1 MYRYTRVLK
10 GALFALLFS
19 LSALFP
25 SYAAI
30 TADGPG
36 SGVAGPRETAPE
48 EGAQTEA
55 LWQDPASPRP
65 LEMEVVYGYD
75 NTARSGRILPMT
87 IRVTNSTKEDF
98 TGTLRAATLEP
109 EYSPYGNSSLSEY
122 GTYRYEYPIEVKAG
136 ETVEKKIQISLSI
149 QVDQVLLSLVDQ
161 EGKETAGRRIRLDL
175 NLDTAELY
183 VGVLSDHPERL
194 SYMDHMGINYS
205 TLRTRLI
212 ELDQDTMPKSRQELD
227 QLDVLLINDFDTGSL
242 DGRQLEA
249 V

>member
-1 MYRYTRVLK
+1 M
-10 GALFALLFS
+10 
-19 LSALFP
+19 
-25 SYAAI
+25 
-30 TADGPG
+30 
-36 SGVAGPRETAPE
+36 AGPRETVPE

-55 LWQDPASPRP
+55 LWQDPASPHP

-122 GTYRYEYPIEVKAG
+122 STYRYEYPIEVKAG

-161 EGKETAGRRIRLDL
+161 EGKAFRMVAQNPHIQLRCIQVQIQPDPASGCL
-175 NLDTAELY
+175 
-183 VGVLSDHPERL
+183 LSF
-194 SYMDHMGINYS
+194 
-205 TLRTRLI
+205 LI
-212 ELDQDTMPKSRQELD
+212 Y
-227 QLDVLLINDFDTGSL
+227 
-242 DGRQLEA
+242 
-249 V
+249 

>member
-1 MYRYTRVLK
+1 MYRYIRVLK

-19 LSALFP
+19 LSALLP

-36 SGVAGPRETAPE
+36 SGVAGPRETVPE

-55 LWQDPASPRP
+55 LWQDPASPHP

-122 GTYRYEYPIEVKAG
+122 STYRYEYPIEVKAG
-136 ETVEKKIQISLSI
+136 ETVEKRFRFPS
-149 QVDQVLLSLVDQ
+149 
-161 EGKETAGRRIRLDL
+161 AFR
-175 NLDTAELY
+175 
-183 VGVLSDHPERL
+183 
-194 SYMDHMGINYS
+194 
-205 TLRTRLI
+205 
-212 ELDQDTMPKSRQELD
+212 
-227 QLDVLLINDFDTGSL
+227 
-242 DGRQLEA
+242 
-249 V
+249 

>member
-1 MYRYTRVLK
+1 MILRKNSSDHDGDPAIKREENTDVQIYT
-10 GALFALLFS
+10 GAERRPFCPFVFS
-19 LSALFP
+19 FRPAPFLCCN
-25 SYAAI
+25 Y
-30 TADGPG
+30 GRR
-36 SGVAGPRETAPE
+36 SGKRWQAPETVPE

-55 LWQDPASPRP
+55 LWQDPASPHP

-122 GTYRYEYPIEVKAG
+122 STYRYEYPIEVKAG

-183 VGVLSDHPERL
+183 VG
-194 SYMDHMGINYS
+194 
-205 TLRTRLI
+205 
-212 ELDQDTMPKSRQELD
+212 
-227 QLDVLLINDFDTGSL
+227 F
-242 DGRQLEA
+242 
-249 V
+249 

>member
-19 LSALFP
+19 LSVLFP

-55 LWQDPASPRP
+55 LWQDPASLRP

-87 IRVTNSTKEDF
+87 IRVTNSAKEDF

-109 EYSPYGNSSLSEY
+109 EYSPYGNGSLSEY
-122 GTYRYEYPIEVKAG
+122 STYRYEYPIEVKAG
-136 ETVEKKIQISLSI
+136 ETVEKRFRFLS
-149 QVDQVLLSLVDQ
+149 
-161 EGKETAGRRIRLDL
+161 AFRWIRYCCL
-175 NLDTAELY
+175 
-183 VGVLSDHPERL
+183 
-194 SYMDHMGINYS
+194 
-205 TLRTRLI
+205 
-212 ELDQDTMPKSRQELD
+212 
-227 QLDVLLINDFDTGSL
+227 
-242 DGRQLEA
+242 
-249 V
+249 